1 MPRTPTNPR
10 ISRALEIAFAPVDK
24 RALGLAVGLT
34 AGLLLSA
41 LTAFHVI
48 ADPVGAPDIGLL
60 AQYLPGYAVSWT
72 GVLAGAV
79 WGCVAGFVAGWLLA
93 FLRNFTLAIWKM
105 LIGTRA
111 ELRETASFLD
121 HL

>member
-1 MPRTPTNPR
+1 MPRKPTHPP
-10 ISRALEIAFAPVDK
+10 ISRALEVAFAPVHK

-41 LTAFHVI
+41 LTAFHVVVEP
-48 ADPVGAPDIGLL
+48 AGAPNIGLL
-60 AQYLPGYAVSWT
+60 AQYLPGYAVTWT

-79 WGCVAGFVAGWLLA
+79 WGCVGGFVAGWLLA
-93 FLRNFTLAIWKM
+93 FFRNLTMAIWRV